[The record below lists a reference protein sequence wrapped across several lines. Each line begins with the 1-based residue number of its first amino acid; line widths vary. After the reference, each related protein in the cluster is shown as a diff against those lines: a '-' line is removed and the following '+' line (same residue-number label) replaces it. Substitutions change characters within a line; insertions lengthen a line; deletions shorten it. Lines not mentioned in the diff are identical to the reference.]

1 MKEHLSPKQVA
12 RAVRVSESSIK
23 RWCDEGLLKMEK
35 TAGGHRRIAVS
46 EVLRFVRDS
55 DRQLVEPSIL
65 GLPATTG
72 KTPRM
77 LNRVAAELQ
86 TALTA
91 GNADSTRQILFDL
104 YVANHSL
111 AIIGDHVLSSAFEEI
126 GDAWAC
132 GELEIYQERR
142 GCEITVRALRDLIQ
156 VLPEPDINAPLA
168 LGGTLAEDQYAIPS
182 LLVEGVIRD
191 VGWQTI
197 QLGSGLPSQTIVAA
211 IKRYQPT
218 LVWLSISYVSDE
230 QSFLND
236 YAQIRN
242 CLDDSQAIA
251 VGGRSLGPEL
261 RQRMKYT
268 VFCENLENL
277 QEFATA
283 LYRMKGSDS

>member
-65 GLPATTG
+65 GLPVTTG

-77 LNRVAAELQ
+77 LNRAAAELQ
-86 TALTA
+86 TALMA
-91 GNADSTRQILFDL
+91 GNADITRQILFDL

-111 AIIGDHVLSSAFEEI
+111 AIIGDHVLASAFEKI

-132 GELEIYQERR
+132 GELEIYQERC
-142 GCEITVRALRDLIQ
+142 GCEITVRALCDLIR

-191 VGWQTI
+191 VGWQTV

-218 LVWLSISYVSDE
+218 LVWLSISHVSDE